1 MSSSII
7 NTDKKS
13 ETTTDNIDFGSIS
26 SIIEVILAAFSV
38 PDEPLTPLPPPLL
51 VTGANLKPGLSTSN
65 IASRIISRQSE
76 AGLIVGDVFADG
88 PNRSEAMEL
97 IRIEE
102 IINAIQTEAKI
113 EIAIAPGVGVT
124 AIGPGNLGSPVVVNG
139 VTTTIA
145 SGTGVI
151 R

>member
-1 MSSSII
+1 MSSII

-13 ETTTDNIDFGSIS
+13 ETTTENIDFGSIS
-26 SIIEVILAAFSV
+26 SIIQVVLGAFAI
-38 PDEPLTPLPPPLL
+38 PETPVTPMPPPLL
-51 VTGANLKPGLSTSN
+51 ISGANLRPGLSSSD

-76 AGLIVGDVFADG
+76 AGLIVGDVFSDG

-97 IRIEE
+97 IRVEE

-113 EIAIAPGVGVT
+113 EIAIAPGVAVT
-124 AIGPGNLGSPVVVNG
+124 AIGPGNLGAPVVVNG
-139 VTTTIA
+139 VTTAIA
-145 SGTGVI
+145 SGSGII

>member
-1 MSSSII
+1 MSDSVI

-13 ETTTDNIDFGSIS
+13 ETTSNSIDFGSIS
-26 SIIEVILAAFSV
+26 SIIGLILAAFAIPNV
-38 PDEPLTPLPPPLL
+38 PLTPLPPPLL
-51 VTGANLKPGLSTSN
+51 AVGSNLRPGLSTSD

-76 AGLIVGDVFADG
+76 AGLVVGDVFEDG
-88 PNRSEAMEL
+88 DNTAEKMEL

-113 EIAIAPGVGVT
+113 EIAILPGVGIAGV
-124 AIGPGNLGSPVVVNG
+124 GFGNLGAPVFIQG
-139 VTTTIA
+139 VTTAIA
-145 SGTGVI
+145 SGKGVI